1 MKAIA
6 WLIVLLCTV
15 NAFTASVNYPD
26 HWWTP
31 VTDKV
36 VPTWEILPQAASK
49 DKNEVIISKRNELG
63 LLSNFSATPFTILKT
78 DYASLEGLW
87 QSMKLPENEKDQRM
101 KLSQAW
107 VNKREDVE
115 KLTAFEALKAG
126 KAAEAIMKEKGITWV
141 SFRGHKIEYKGKHA
155 DAYYEIIEAATRAKI
170 DQNPKVKEVLLKTG
184 TLTLRPDHHEDKDG
198 TKAWKYYDI
207 YMKLRAELKD
217 HPSKKLYN
225 EDWYKHFAKRYKLSS
240 AFAK

>member
-1 MKAIA
+1 MKAFA
-6 WLIVLLCTV
+6 SLVVLMCALRVISAPTV
-15 NAFTASVNYPD
+15 YPD
-26 HWWTP
+26 HWWAP
-31 VTDKV
+31 VTDKS

-63 LLSNFSATPFTILKT
+63 LLSNFSATPFTMLKT
-78 DYASLEGLW
+78 EYASIEGLW

-101 KLSQAW
+101 KISQTWAS
-107 VNKREDVE
+107 KRDDVE
-115 KLTAFEALKAG
+115 KLTAFEALRAG

-170 DQNPKVKEVLLKTG
+170 DQNPKVKKVLLSTG
-184 TLTLRPDHHEDKDG
+184 NLKLRPDHHEDKDG

-207 YMKLRAELKD
+207 YMKLRTELQE
-217 HPSKKLYN
+217 HPDKKLYN

-240 AFAK
+240 AISK

>member
-1 MKAIA
+1 MKALAYLVFLFCAISTMSA
-6 WLIVLLCTV
+6 PLK
-15 NAFTASVNYPD
+15 YPD
-26 HWWTP
+26 HWWKP
-31 VTDKV
+31 VTDDKV
-36 VPTWEILPQAASK
+36 PSWEILPQAASK

-63 LLSNFSATPFTILKT
+63 LMSNFAATPFTMLKT
-78 DYASLEGLW
+78 EYGSIEGLW

-101 KLSQAW
+101 KKSQSW
-107 VNKREDVE
+107 SHKREDVE

-141 SFRGHKIEYKGKHA
+141 SFRGHKIEYKGHQS

-170 DQNPKVKEVLLKTG
+170 DQNPDVRKVLLETG

-207 YMKLRAELKD
+207 YMKLREELQD
-217 HPSKKLYN
+217 NPNKKLYS
-225 EDWYKHFAKRYKLSS
+225 DQWYKHFAKKHKLASIVV
-240 AFAK
+240 K

>member
-6 WLIVLLCTV
+6 WLIVLFGTL
-15 NAFTASVNYPD
+15 SVFSAPANYPD
-26 HWWTP
+26 HWWAP

-49 DKNEVIISKRNELG
+49 EKNEVIISKRNELG
-63 LLSNFSATPFTILKT
+63 LMSNFSATPFTMLKT
-78 DYASLEGLW
+78 NYASIEGLW

-107 VNKREDVE
+107 TIKREDVE
-115 KLTAFEALKAG
+115 KLTAFDALKAG

-170 DQNPKVKEVLLKTG
+170 DQNPKVKDVLLKTG

-207 YMKLRAELKD
+207 YMRLRAELQE
-217 HPSKKLYN
+217 HPDKKLYN
-225 EDWYKHFAKRYKLSS
+225 EDWYKHFVKRYKLSS
-240 AFAK
+240 AIVK